1 MATFNVTN
9 TKSSGLGSFQQAIS
23 NANAS
28 AGKDLIRFTGG
39 LFTDNI
45 ADTISL
51 GGSSLLITD
60 DLSIDGRGSNLLT
73 ISGNYNFA
81 QDNNIS
87 RVFEIAN
94 GITVDIEGLTIANGY
109 ATDTR
114 GGGGVYNAGNL
125 TLRNVT
131 VSNNFSGGQDSSGNN
146 GGGIYNSTSGVLRL
160 NNSTVTANY
169 AGQVDAEGIFY
180 AGDGG
185 GIYNAGIVT
194 LNNSAING
202 NSAGYYN
209 DSYFPDNLGNGAGI
223 YNTGTLTANNTTI
236 NNNRGTGDGTGL
248 YSTNVVTLSYSSV
261 NNNESSNQ
269 YYNAFS
275 GIVSTGSLTIK
286 NSSVSNNAAIVV
298 GGAGA
303 GIDSSGTLIISYS
316 KIDNNSSYWS
326 SGVIHSG
333 TLTVTNSSINYNS
346 GRNSSGLIATGTS
359 KIDKTTINGNYSYY
373 DFSNAGLILYG
384 IATVSN
390 SSISNN
396 SSDYGSTG
404 LSSIGLRGS
413 SNVIVSNSTI
423 SGNIGGLNVTED
435 INSSGIYNSA
445 SSNLTVIRSTI
456 TGNSNAE
463 GAANGTIVNNG
474 TITII
479 SSTISDNSAGLGGG
493 ILNNGTAFV
502 INSTINNNTAGIGG
516 GIYNLE
522 TGTLTLVNST
532 ISGNQ
537 SYSEGGGIYNSGTLT
552 VSNSTIA
559 LNKSYYDE
567 ENTVSSGAGIYN
579 AATGTATIK
588 NSIIA
593 GNNDGIPGAVNP
605 DVVGNFISNGY
616 NLIGNLNGSTGFN
629 SSEQLQ
635 VSISQVIDTILR
647 DNGGPVKTHALVYG
661 SPAINAGNNADV
673 PADIADLDR
682 DGNTTERVPFD
693 QRGSGYRRILNG
705 RVDIGAYEASVING
719 TAYSDNL
726 RGTAAN
732 DLIAGL
738 RGADMLTGGAGAD
751 NFVYTSL
758 ADSGDT
764 ITDFAIGTDKIV
776 LQALWRSLD
785 LSNLNFATAI
795 AGGYLQLQTAGTDT
809 LVLIDLDG
817 TAGQRVALE
826 LVRLRNVS
834 ANALNDSR
842 NFVF

>member
-9 TKSSGLGSFQQAIS
+9 AKSSGLGSLQQAVL

-28 AGKDLIRFTGG
+28 VGKDLIRFTGG

-51 GGSSLLITD
+51 GGSSLIITD

-73 ISGNYNFA
+73 VSGNYNFA
-81 QDNNIS
+81 QDSNIS

-131 VSNNFSGGQDSSGNN
+131 ISNNFSGGQDSSGNN
-146 GGGIYNSTSGVLRL
+146 GGGIYNSNSGVLRL

-169 AGQVDAEGIFY
+169 AGQVNAEGTFY

-223 YNTGTLTANNTTI
+223 YNTGTLTAKNSTI

-248 YSTNVVTLSYSSV
+248 YSTGTVTLSYSSV
-261 NNNESSNQ
+261 NNNESSNP

-275 GIVSTGSLTIK
+275 GIVSNGSLSIK
-286 NSSVSNNAAIVV
+286 NSSVSNNRAIDVN
-298 GGAGA
+298 GASS
-303 GIDSSGTLIISYS
+303 GISSSGTLIISNS
-316 KIDNNSSYWS
+316 HIDNNQSFGS
-326 SGVIHSG
+326 SGVLHSG

-346 GRNSSGLIATGTS
+346 GRNSSGLIANGTI
-359 KIDKTTINGNYSYY
+359 KIDRSTINGNTSYY
-373 DFSNAGLILYG
+373 DFSNAGLITRGTVTVNNSNISNNSSNSGSAGLSNSG
-384 IATVSN
+384 NATVSN
-390 SSISNN
+390 SIIS
-396 SSDYGSTG
+396 S
-404 LSSIGLRGS
+404 
-413 SNVIVSNSTI
+413 
-423 SGNIGGLNVTED
+423 NIGGLEVTGD
-435 INSSGIYNSA
+435 INSNGIYNSA
-445 SSNLTVIRSTI
+445 SGNLTVIRSTI
-456 TGNSNAE
+456 TGNSNPD
-463 GAANGTIVNNG
+463 GAANGTIVNDG

-479 SSTISDNSAGLGGG
+479 SSTISDNLAGLGGG

-502 INSTINNNTAGIGG
+502 INTTINNNIAGIGG
-516 GIYNLE
+516 GINNS
-522 TGTLTLVNST
+522 GTLTVVNST

-537 SYSEGGGIYNSGTLT
+537 SYSGGGGIYNSGTLN

-559 LNKSYYDE
+559 FNKSYYDD
-567 ENTVSSGAGIYN
+567 ENTVSNGAGIYN
-579 AATGTATIK
+579 ADTGTATIN

-605 DVVGNFISNGY
+605 DVFGNFISNGY
-616 NLIGNLNGSTGFN
+616 NLIGNLDGSTGFN
-629 SSEQLQ
+629 PSEQLQ

-661 SPAINAGNNADV
+661 SPAINAGNNADI

-682 DGNTTERVPFD
+682 DGNTTEGIPFD

-719 TAYSDNL
+719 TAYPDNL

-751 NFVYTSL
+751 SFVYTSL

-764 ITDFAIGTDKIV
+764 ITDFAVGTDKIV

-795 AGGYLQLQTAGTDT
+795 AGGYLQLQTSGTDT
-809 LVLIDLDG
+809 SVLIDLDG
-817 TAGQRVALE
+817 AAGQRVALE

>member
-9 TKSSGLGSFQQAIS
+9 TKSSGLGSLQQAVL

-51 GGSSLLITD
+51 GGSSLFITD

-109 ATDTR
+109 ATDAR

-131 VSNNFSGGQDSSGNN
+131 IRNNFSGGQDSSGNN
-146 GGGIYNSTSGVLRL
+146 GGGIYNSTSGVLKL

-169 AGQVDAEGIFY
+169 AGQVDAEDFFY

-185 GIYNAGIVT
+185 GIYNAGILT
-194 LNNSAING
+194 LNKSAING

-209 DSYFPDNLGNGAGI
+209 DSYSPNNFGYGAGI
-223 YNTGTLTANNTTI
+223 YNTGTLTAKNSTI
-236 NNNRGTGDGTGL
+236 NNNRGVAGGTGI
-248 YSTNVVTLSYSSV
+248 YSTGTVTLSYSSV
-261 NNNESSNQ
+261 DNNQSENQ
-269 YYNAFS
+269 EYIAFS
-275 GIVSTGSLTIK
+275 GIVSNGSLTIK
-286 NSSVSNNAAIVV
+286 NSSVSNNAAIAV

-359 KIDKTTINGNYSYY
+359 KIDRTTINGNYSYY

-423 SGNIGGLNVTED
+423 SSNIGGLDVTGD
-435 INSSGIYNSA
+435 INSNGIYNSA
-445 SSNLTVIRSTI
+445 SGNLTVIRSTI

-463 GAANGTIVNNG
+463 GAANGTIVNDG

-502 INSTINNNTAGIGG
+502 INTTINNNTAGIGA
-516 GIYNLE
+516 GINNS
-522 TGTLTLVNST
+522 GTLTLVNST
-532 ISGNQ
+532 ISSNQ

-559 LNKSYYDE
+559 FNKSYYDD
-567 ENTVSSGAGIYN
+567 ENTVSNGAGIYN
-579 AATGTATIK
+579 ADTGTATIN

-593 GNNDGIPGAVNP
+593 GNNDNIPGAVNP
-605 DVVGNFISNGY
+605 DVFGNFISNGY

-629 SSEQLQ
+629 PNEQLQ

-726 RGTAAN
+726 QGTSVN

-751 NFVYTSL
+751 SFVYTNL

-764 ITDFAIGTDKIV
+764 ITDFAVGTDKIV

-834 ANALNDSR
+834 ANALNDSK

>member
-9 TKSSGLGSFQQAIS
+9 TKSSGLGSLQQAIL
-23 NANAS
+23 NANTS

-51 GGSSLLITD
+51 GGSSLFIAD

-131 VSNNFSGGQDSSGNN
+131 IRNNFSGGQDSSGNN
-146 GGGIYNSTSGVLRL
+146 GGGIYNSNSGVLKV
-160 NNSTVTANY
+160 NNSSVTANY
-169 AGQVDAEGIFY
+169 AGQVDAEGFFY

-209 DSYFPDNLGNGAGI
+209 DSYSPDSLGNGAGI
-223 YNTGTLTANNTTI
+223 YNTGTLTAKNSTI
-236 NNNRGTGDGTGL
+236 NNNRGAGGGTGL
-248 YSTNVVTLSYSSV
+248 YNTGTVTLNYSHV
-261 NNNESSNQ
+261 DDNQ
-269 YYNAFS
+269 SDNQEYIAFS
-275 GIVSTGSLTIK
+275 GIVSSGSLTIK
-286 NSSVSNNAAIVV
+286 NSSVSNNIAIAV

-303 GIDSSGTLIISYS
+303 GIDSSGILIISNS
-316 KIDNNSSYWS
+316 HIDNNFSYWS

-346 GRNSSGLIATGTS
+346 GRSFSGLVANGTS
-359 KIDKTTINGNYSYY
+359 KIDKTIINGNYSYY
-373 DFSNAGLILYG
+373 DSSNAGLSIFG
-384 IATVSN
+384 TATVTN
-390 SSISNN
+390 STISNN
-396 SSDYGSTG
+396 SSDYGSAG
-404 LSSIGLRGS
+404 LSSAGLRGS
-413 SNVIVSNSTI
+413 GNVTLSNSTI
-423 SGNIGGLNVTED
+423 SGNIGGLDFTGD
-435 INSSGIYNSA
+435 INSNGIYNSA

-456 TGNSNAE
+456 TGNSNPD
-463 GAANGTIVNNG
+463 GAANGTIVNYG

-479 SSTISDNSAGLGGG
+479 SSTISDNSVGLGGG
-493 ILNNGTAFV
+493 ILNYGTASV
-502 INSTINNNTAGIGG
+502 INTTINNNIAGIGG
-516 GIYNLE
+516 GINNS
-522 TGTLTLVNST
+522 GTLTLVNST

-559 LNKSYYDE
+559 LNKSYYDD
-567 ENTVSSGAGIYN
+567 ENTVFSGAGIYN
-579 AATGTATIK
+579 SATGTATIK

-616 NLIGNLNGSTGFN
+616 NLIGNLDGSTGFN
-629 SSEQLQ
+629 PSEQLQ

-661 SPAINAGNNADV
+661 SPAINAGNNADI

-682 DGNTTERVPFD
+682 DGNTTEGIPFD
-693 QRGSGYRRILNG
+693 QRGSGYRRISNG

-719 TAYSDNL
+719 TAYPDNL

-738 RGADMLTGGAGAD
+738 RGADVLTGGAGAD
-751 NFVYTSL
+751 SFVYTSL

-764 ITDFAIGTDKIV
+764 ITDFAVGTDKIV

-809 LVLIDLDG
+809 SVLIDLDG

>member
-9 TKSSGLGSFQQAIS
+9 TKSSGLGSLQQAIL

-73 ISGNYNFA
+73 VSGNYNFA

-131 VSNNFSGGQDSSGNN
+131 ISNNFSGGQDSSGNN
-146 GGGIYNSTSGVLRL
+146 GGGIYNSNSGVLRL

-169 AGQVDAEGIFY
+169 AGQVNAEGTFY

-223 YNTGTLTANNTTI
+223 YNTGTLTAKNSTI
-236 NNNRGTGDGTGL
+236 NNNRGTGDGTGI
-248 YSTNVVTLSYSSV
+248 YSTGTVTLNSSSV
-261 NNNESSNQ
+261 NGNESSNP

-275 GIVSTGSLTIK
+275 GIVSNGSLTIK
-286 NSSVSNNAAIVV
+286 NSSVSNNRAIDVN
-298 GGAGA
+298 GASS

-316 KIDNNSSYWS
+316 HIDNNQSYWS

-333 TLTVTNSSINYNS
+333 ILTVTNSSINYNS

-373 DFSNAGLILYG
+373 DFSSAGLSLSG
-384 IATVSN
+384 TATVNN
-390 SSISNN
+390 SSISSN
-396 SSDYGSTG
+396 SSDYGRAGFST
-404 LSSIGLRGS
+404 RG
-413 SNVIVSNSTI
+413 NVTVTNSTI
-423 SGNIGGLNVTED
+423 SGNIGGFNLALGS
-435 INSSGIYNSA
+435 IYSSGIYNSA
-445 SSNLTVIRSTI
+445 SGNLTVIRSTI
-456 TGNSNAE
+456 TGNSNPD
-463 GAANGTIVNNG
+463 GAANGTIVNYG

-479 SSTISDNSAGLGGG
+479 SSTISDNLAGLGGG
-493 ILNNGTAFV
+493 ILNYGTASV
-502 INSTINNNTAGIGG
+502 INTTINNNIAGIGG
-516 GIYNLE
+516 AINNS
-522 TGTLTLVNST
+522 GTLTVVNST

-605 DVVGNFISNGY
+605 DVFGNFISNGY
-616 NLIGNLNGSTGFN
+616 NLIGNLDGSTGFN
-629 SSEQLQ
+629 PSEQLQ
-635 VSISQVIDTILR
+635 FSISQVIDTILR

-661 SPAINAGNNADV
+661 SPAINSGNNADI

-682 DGNTTERVPFD
+682 DGNTTEGIPFD

-719 TAYSDNL
+719 TAYPDNL
-726 RGTAAN
+726 QGTAAN

-751 NFVYTSL
+751 SFVYTSL

-764 ITDFAIGTDKIV
+764 ITDFAVGTDKIV

-795 AGGYLQLQTAGTDT
+795 AGGYLQLQTSGTDT
-809 LVLIDLDG
+809 SVLIDLDG

>member
-9 TKSSGLGSFQQAIS
+9 TKSSGLGSLQQAVL

-51 GGSSLLITD
+51 GGSSLFITD

-73 ISGNYNFA
+73 VSGNYNFA

-109 ATDTR
+109 ATDAR

-125 TLRNVT
+125 TLRNVA

-169 AGQVDAEGIFY
+169 AGQVDAEDIFY

-185 GIYNAGIVT
+185 GIHNAGVVT
-194 LNNSAING
+194 LNNSAIND

-209 DSYFPDNLGNGAGI
+209 DSYFPNNLGNGAGI
-223 YNTGTLTANNTTI
+223 YNTGTLTANNSTI

-248 YSTNVVTLSYSSV
+248 YSTGTVTLSYSSV

-269 YYNAFS
+269 FYNAFS
-275 GIVSTGSLTIK
+275 GIVSNGSLTIR
-286 NSSVSNNAAIVV
+286 NSSVSSNRAIDS
-298 GGAGA
+298 GGASS
-303 GIDSSGTLIISYS
+303 GIDSSGTLIISNS
-316 KIDNNSSYWS
+316 HIDNNQSLGS
-326 SGVIHSG
+326 SGVLHSG
-333 TLTVTNSSINYNS
+333 TLTVTNSSINYNG
-346 GRNSSGLIATGTS
+346 GRNSSGLIANGTI
-359 KIDKTTINGNYSYY
+359 KIDRSTINGNTS
-373 DFSNAGLILYG
+373 DSEFSTAGLITRG
-384 IATVSN
+384 TVTVNN
-390 SSISNN
+390 STISNN
-396 SSDYGSTG
+396 SSNFGSA
-404 LSSIGLRGS
+404 GLRNSG
-413 SNVIVSNSTI
+413 NATVSNSTI
-423 SGNIGGLNVTED
+423 SSNIGGLEVTGD
-435 INSSGIYNSA
+435 INSNGIYNSA
-445 SSNLTVIRSTI
+445 SGNLTVIRSTI

-463 GAANGTIVNNG
+463 GAANGTIVNDG

-479 SSTISDNSAGLGGG
+479 SSTISNNSAGLGGG
-493 ILNNGTAFV
+493 ILNNGTAFL
-502 INSTINNNTAGIGG
+502 INTTINNNTAGIGG
-516 GIYNLE
+516 GIYNSE

-532 ISGNQ
+532 ISSNQ
-537 SYSEGGGIYNSGTLT
+537 SYSEGGGIYNSGTLA

-559 LNKSYYDE
+559 LNKSYYDD
-567 ENTVSSGAGIYN
+567 ENTVSNGAGIYN
-579 AATGTATIK
+579 ADTGTATIN

-593 GNNDGIPGAVNP
+593 GNNDNIPGAVNP
-605 DVVGNFISNGY
+605 DVFGNFISNGY
-616 NLIGNLNGSTGFN
+616 NLIGNLDGSTGFN
-629 SSEQLQ
+629 PSEQLQ

-661 SPAINAGNNADV
+661 SPAINAGNNADI

-682 DGNTTERVPFD
+682 DGNTTEGIPFD

-719 TAYSDNL
+719 TAYPNNL
-726 RGTAAN
+726 RGTTVN

-738 RGADMLTGGAGAD
+738 RGADVLTGGAGAD
-751 NFVYTSL
+751 SFVYTSL

-764 ITDFAIGTDKIV
+764 ITDFAVGTDKIV
-776 LQALWRSLD
+776 LQGLWRSLD

-795 AGGYLQLQTAGTDT
+795 AGGYLQFQTAGTDT

-834 ANALNDSR
+834 ANAVNDSR